1 MHLFRQPATW
11 HHCPVSRTSRL
22 KTALATLVVAALA
35 LMPMGEA
42 MAYADATRTAVG
54 IRSERPTVADMGA
67 MGDMAGMEGMSAEAG
82 MPCCPDDPTPAK
94 DGCGKSAC
102 PTMAACASQCI
113 PAGPAS
119 APGLGLLRTS
129 EPSFGLPGVR
139 RLVSLAR
146 APPPRPPRT

>member
-1 MHLFRQPATW
+1 M
-11 HHCPVSRTSRL
+11 SRTSRL
-22 KTALATLVVAALA
+22 KTVLATLVVAALA

-42 MAYADATRTAVG
+42 MAYADATRTVAD
-54 IRSERPTVADMGA
+54 IRSERPAVADMGGT
-67 MGDMAGMEGMSAEAG
+67 GDMAGMEGMSAEAG
-82 MPCCPDDPTPAK
+82 MPCCPDDPAPSK

-102 PTMAACASQCI
+102 PAMAACTSQCI

-119 APGLGLLRTS
+119 ASGLGPPRAS

-139 RLVSLAR
+139 RLVSIAR